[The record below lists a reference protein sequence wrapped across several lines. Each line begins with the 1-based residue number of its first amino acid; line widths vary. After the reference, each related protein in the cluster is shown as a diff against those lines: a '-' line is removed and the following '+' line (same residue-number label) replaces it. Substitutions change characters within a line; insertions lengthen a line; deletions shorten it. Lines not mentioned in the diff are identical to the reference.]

1 MAVTIESEALHAEI
15 SPRGAELTALRRIG
29 TGDLLWNGDPAFWT
43 GRSPLLFPIVGRVR
57 GNYIQVDDRH
67 YPLPQHGFARTRTFT
82 LIETARDRCRWSLP
96 WDDDTL
102 AQFPFP
108 FRLEVSYH
116 ISGTTLAIAADVL
129 NEGDGILPVSFGYH
143 PAFRWPLPCAT
154 GRAEH
159 TITFSTSEPAGIRRP
174 VDGLL
179 SANRYESPLEGQSL
193 VLRDGLFE
201 AGALIWDEL
210 ASRSVV
216 YTAPGAPKIIVE
228 FDGLPQLGIWTKPGA
243 GFVCIEP
250 WHGYADPEGFSG
262 EFRDKPGLAILGT
275 HEQRRFA
282 MTIRVD

>member
-15 SPRGAELTALRRIG
+15 SLRGAELTALKRIG
-29 TGDLLWNGDPAFWT
+29 MGDLLWNGDPAFWT

-57 GNYIQVDDRH
+57 GDHIRVDGRP

-82 LIETARDRCRWSLP
+82 LTESAPDRCRWSLTS
-96 WDDDTL
+96 DNDTL

-108 FRLEVSYH
+108 FRLEVSYRV
-116 ISGTTLAIAADVL
+116 SGTTLAIAADVF
-129 NEGDGILPVSFGYH
+129 NEGDRILPVSFGFH
-143 PAFRWPLPCAT
+143 PAFRWPLPRAT

-179 SANRYESPLEGQSL
+179 SANRYEPPLEGRRL
-193 VLRDGLFE
+193 VVQDELFE

-216 YTAPGAPKIIVE
+216 YTAPGAPKVIIE
-228 FDGLPQLGIWTKPGA
+228 FDGLPHLGIWTKPGA

-262 EFRDKPGLAILGT
+262 EFRDKPGLAILSA
-275 HEQRRFA
+275 HEQRRFG